1 MIMIKIVKYNV
12 TKNIVLKQKIL
23 KSVLHNVMVNI
34 NIFINRNIVIKIA
47 HMIIGILLLKEKYVQ
62 NKMNVM
68 LFIVD
73 NNYIHIYIQA
83 NSV

>member
-1 MIMIKIVKYNV
+1 
-12 TKNIVLKQKIL
+12 
-23 KSVLHNVMVNI
+23 MVNI

-47 HMIIGILLLKEKYVQ
+47 HMVIGILLLKEKYVQ